1 MKLSNNTLSVL
12 KNFSAI
18 NSGILFKE
26 GNIISTVSQS
36 KTVLAQVT
44 VEEDFPKEF
53 GIYDLNNFLSVLSLH
68 KDSPELDFDDSHVV
82 IKFMGGRSK
91 IKYRITDKSMIYT
104 PPDKQIVLP
113 SVDVKFKLNKEDYEW
128 IVRTATVLQSPNISI
143 EGVDGK
149 LRLSSFD
156 ASNDSA
162 HVNSI
167 DIGETTDTFRF
178 VFKTENLN
186 KIMSDSYDVEISSK
200 GISHF
205 KNESETSEFWVST
218 EKV

>member
-1 MKLSNNTLSVL
+1 MKLSTDTLSVL

-18 NSGILFKE
+18 NSGLFFRE
-26 GNIISTVSQS
+26 GKVISTVSQS

-44 VEEDFPKEF
+44 VEEEFPKDF
-53 GIYDLNNFLSVLSLH
+53 GIYDLNNFLSVLSLQ
-68 KDSPELDFDDSHVV
+68 KEAPELEFDDSHVIV
-82 IKFMGGRSK
+82 KFMGGRSK
-91 IKYRITDKSMIYT
+91 IKYRVTDKSMIYT

-113 SVDVKFKLNKEDYEW
+113 SVDVEFKLTKDDYEW
-128 IVRTATVLQSPNISI
+128 IVRTASVLQSPNIAV

-149 LRLSSFD
+149 LRLTSFD

-167 DIGETTDTFRF
+167 DIGETENKFKYI
-178 VFKTENLN
+178 FKTENLN
-186 KIMSDSYDVEISSK
+186 KIMPGTYNVEISSK

-205 KNESETSEFWVST
+205 KTESGASEYWVST

>member
-1 MKLSNNTLSVL
+1 MKLSTNTLSIL

-18 NSGILFKE
+18 NSGLYFKQ
-26 GNIISTVSQS
+26 GNVLSTVSQS

-53 GIYDLNNFLSVLSLH
+53 GIYDLNNFLSVLSLQ
-68 KDSPELDFDDSHVV
+68 KDAPELDFDDSHVIV
-82 IKFMGGRSK
+82 KFMNGRSK
-91 IKYRITDKSMIYT
+91 IKYRVTDKSMLYT

-113 SVDVKFKLNKEDYEW
+113 SVDVQFKLTQEDYEW
-128 IVRTATVLQSPNISI
+128 IVRTASVLQSPNIAV

-167 DIGETTDTFRF
+167 DIGETENGFRY

-186 KIMSDSYDVEISSK
+186 KIMSDSYEVEISAK

-205 KNESETSEFWVST
+205 KNGSGTSEYWVST